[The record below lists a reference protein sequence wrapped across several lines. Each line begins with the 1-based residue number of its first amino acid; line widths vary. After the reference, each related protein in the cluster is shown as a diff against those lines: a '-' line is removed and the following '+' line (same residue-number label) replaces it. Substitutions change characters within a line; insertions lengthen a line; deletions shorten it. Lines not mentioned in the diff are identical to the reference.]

1 MERDKKINTPELI
14 YADDDIIVVDK
25 PAGMPVHEAKHST
38 DRTLTDWLLERFPE
52 IESVGD
58 VPAAEAKAIHLYRPG
73 IVHRLDKLTS
83 GVMVVA
89 RNQESFLRLKELFQ
103 SRAVVK
109 VYLALA
115 CGHLKEQRGTITGAL
130 GRLASSPTK
139 MGAVGA
145 RGGIRMPK
153 EAVTEYAI
161 LERFDCIY
169 TERSRSAH
177 RKQFSAATLLEVRP
191 RTGRMHQI
199 RVHLASI
206 GHPVA
211 GDVVYGGRGVCF
223 RELGRQFLHAATLS
237 FAFREGQMLSFSAE
251 LPKELAELL
260 QKIRAGTQ

>member
-1 MERDKKINTPELI
+1 MAERNKTAEPELI
-14 YADDDIIVVDK
+14 YTDDDIIVVSK

-38 DRTLTDWLLERFPE
+38 DRTLVDWLLERFPE
-52 IESVGD
+52 IENVGD
-58 VPAAEAKAIHLYRPG
+58 VPADEAQAIHLYRPG

-109 VYLALA
+109 VYLALV
-115 CGHLKEQRGTITGAL
+115 CGRLKERRGTITGAL

-139 MGAVGA
+139 MGILGA

-153 EAVTEYAI
+153 EAVTEYAV
-161 LERFDCIY
+161 LE
-169 TERSRSAH
+169 
-177 RKQFSAATLLEVRP
+177 QFSAAALLEVRP

-211 GDVVYGGRGVCF
+211 GDVVYGGTKVCF
-223 RELGRQFLHAATLS
+223 KELGRQFLHAATLS

-251 LPKELAELL
+251 LPEELEELL
-260 QKIRAGTQ
+260 EELRKLH

>member
-1 MERDKKINTPELI
+1 MERDKKINEPELI
-14 YADDDIIVVDK
+14 YADDDIIVVSK

-38 DRTLTDWLLERFPE
+38 DRTLVDWLLERFPE
-52 IESVGD
+52 IENVGD
-58 VPAAEAKAIHLYRPG
+58 VPADEAQAIARVQAIHLYRPG

-89 RNQESFLRLKELFQ
+89 RNQESFLRLKELFR
-103 SRAVVK
+103 SRAVIK

-115 CGHLKEQRGTITGAL
+115 CGHLKERRGTITGAL

-139 MGAVGA
+139 MGVLGA

-153 EAVTEYAI
+153 EAVTEYAV
-161 LERFDCIY
+161 LE
-169 TERSRSAH
+169 
-177 RKQFSAATLLEVRP
+177 QFSAAALLEVRP
-191 RTGRMHQI
+191 KTGRMHQI

-211 GDVVYGGRGVCF
+211 GDVVYGGKNVCF
-223 RELGRQFLHAATLS
+223 KELKRQFLHAATLS

-251 LPKELAELL
+251 LPEELEELL
-260 QKIRAGTQ
+260 EELRKLH

>member
-1 MERDKKINTPELI
+1 MAERNKTAEPELI
-14 YADDDIIVVDK
+14 YADDDIIVVSK

-58 VPAAEAKAIHLYRPG
+58 VPADEAKAIHLYRPG

-103 SRAVVK
+103 SRAVSK

-139 MGAVGA
+139 MGILGA

-153 EAVTEYAI
+153 EAVTEYAV
-161 LERFDCIY
+161 LE
-169 TERSRSAH
+169 
-177 RKQFSAATLLEVRP
+177 QFSAAALLEVRP

>member
-1 MERDKKINTPELI
+1 MERDKKINEPELI
-14 YADDDIIVVDK
+14 YADDDIIVVSK

-38 DRTLTDWLLERFPE
+38 DRTLVDWLLERFPE

-58 VPAAEAKAIHLYRPG
+58 VPADEAKAIHLYRPG

-109 VYLALA
+109 VYLALV
-115 CGHLKEQRGTITGAL
+115 CGRLKERRGTITGAL

-139 MGAVGA
+139 MGILGA

-153 EAVTEYAI
+153 EAVTEYAV
-161 LERFDCIY
+161 LE
-169 TERSRSAH
+169 
-177 RKQFSAATLLEVRP
+177 QFSAAALLEVRP

-211 GDVVYGGRGVCF
+211 GDVVYGGTKVCF
-223 RELGRQFLHAATLS
+223 KELGRQFLHAATLS

-251 LPKELAELL
+251 LPKELGEVLERL
-260 QKIRAGTQ
+260 RAGS

>member
-1 MERDKKINTPELI
+1 MEENRKTAEPELI
-14 YADDDIIVVDK
+14 YADEDFVIVNK

-38 DRTLTDWLLERFPE
+38 NRTLVDWLLERFPE
-52 IESVGD
+52 IKDVGD
-58 VPAAEAKAIHLYRPG
+58 VPADEAKAIHLYRPG
-73 IVHRLDKLTS
+73 IVHRLDKQTS

-89 RNQESFLRLKELFQ
+89 RNQQSFARLKELFQ

-115 CGHLKEQRGTITGAL
+115 CGRLKERRGTITGAL

-139 MGAVGA
+139 MGVLGA

-153 EAVTEYAI
+153 EAVTEYAV
-161 LERFDCIY
+161 LERFDC
-169 TERSRSAH
+169 AH

-199 RVHLASI
+199 RAHLASI

-211 GDVVYGGRGVCF
+211 GDTVYGGKNVCF
-223 RELGRQFLHAATLS
+223 KELGRYFLHAATLS
-237 FAFREGQMLSFSAE
+237 FAFREGQLLSFSAE
-251 LPKELAELL
+251 LPRELEELL
-260 QKIRAGTQ
+260 GKLRAAGG

>member
-14 YADDDIIVVDK
+14 YADDDIIVVSK

-38 DRTLTDWLLERFPE
+38 DRTLVDWLLERFPE

-58 VPAAEAKAIHLYRPG
+58 VPADEAKAIHLYRPG

-103 SRAVVK
+103 SRAVTK

-115 CGHLKEQRGTITGAL
+115 CGHLKERRGTNTGAL

-139 MGAVGA
+139 MGVLGA

-153 EAVTEYAI
+153 EAVTEYAV
-161 LERFDCIY
+161 LE
-169 TERSRSAH
+169 
-177 RKQFSAATLLEVRP
+177 QFYNVALLEVRP

-211 GDVVYGGRGVCF
+211 GDVVYGGTKVCF
-223 RELGRQFLHAATLS
+223 KELGRQFLHAATLS

-251 LPKELAELL
+251 LPKELGEVLERL
-260 QKIRAGTQ
+260 RAGS

>member
-1 MERDKKINTPELI
+1 MAERNKTAEPELI
-14 YADDDIIVVDK
+14 YADDDIIVVSK

-38 DRTLTDWLLERFPE
+38 DRTLVDWLLERFPE
-52 IESVGD
+52 IENVGD
-58 VPAAEAKAIHLYRPG
+58 VPADEAKAIHLYRPG

-109 VYLALA
+109 VYLALV
-115 CGHLKEQRGTITGAL
+115 CGRLKERRGTITGAL

-139 MGAVGA
+139 MGILGA

-153 EAVTEYAI
+153 EAVTEYAV
-161 LERFDCIY
+161 LE
-169 TERSRSAH
+169 
-177 RKQFSAATLLEVRP
+177 QFSAAALLEVRP

-211 GDVVYGGRGVCF
+211 GDVVYGGTKVCF
-223 RELGRQFLHAATLS
+223 KELGRQFLHAATLS

-251 LPKELAELL
+251 LPKELGEVLERL
-260 QKIRAGTQ
+260 RAGS

>member
-14 YADDDIIVVDK
+14 YADDDIIVVSK

-38 DRTLTDWLLERFPE
+38 DRTLVDWLLERFPE

-58 VPAAEAKAIHLYRPG
+58 VPADEAKAIHLYRPG

-109 VYLALA
+109 VYLALV
-115 CGHLKEQRGTITGAL
+115 CGRLKERRGTITGAL

-139 MGAVGA
+139 MGILGA

-153 EAVTEYAI
+153 EAVTEYAV
-161 LERFDCIY
+161 LE
-169 TERSRSAH
+169 
-177 RKQFSAATLLEVRP
+177 QFSAAALLEVRP

-211 GDVVYGGRGVCF
+211 GDVVYGGTKVCF
-223 RELGRQFLHAATLS
+223 KELGRQFLHAATLS

-251 LPKELAELL
+251 LPEELKELLEELRK
-260 QKIRAGTQ
+260 QTAH

>member
-1 MERDKKINTPELI
+1 MAERNKTAEPELI
-14 YADDDIIVVDK
+14 YADDDIIVVSK

-38 DRTLTDWLLERFPE
+38 DRTLVDWLLERFPE

-58 VPAAEAKAIHLYRPG
+58 VPADEAKAIHLYRPG

-109 VYLALA
+109 VYLALV
-115 CGHLKEQRGTITGAL
+115 CGRLKERRGTITGAL

-139 MGAVGA
+139 MGILGA

-153 EAVTEYAI
+153 EAVTEYAV
-161 LERFDCIY
+161 LE
-169 TERSRSAH
+169 
-177 RKQFSAATLLEVRP
+177 QFSAAALLEVRP

-211 GDVVYGGRGVCF
+211 GDVVYGGTKVCF
-223 RELGRQFLHAATLS
+223 KELGRQFLHAATLS

-251 LPKELAELL
+251 LPEELKELLEELRK
-260 QKIRAGTQ
+260 QTAH

>member
-1 MERDKKINTPELI
+1 MAERNKTAEPELI
-14 YADDDIIVVDK
+14 YTDDDIIVVSK

-38 DRTLTDWLLERFPE
+38 DRTLVDWLLERFPE
-52 IESVGD
+52 IENVGD
-58 VPAAEAKAIHLYRPG
+58 VPADEAKAIHLYRPG

-109 VYLALA
+109 VYLALV
-115 CGHLKEQRGTITGAL
+115 CGRLKERRGTITGAL

-139 MGAVGA
+139 MGILGA

-153 EAVTEYAI
+153 EAVTEYAV
-161 LERFDCIY
+161 LE
-169 TERSRSAH
+169 
-177 RKQFSAATLLEVRP
+177 QFSAAALLEVRP

-211 GDVVYGGRGVCF
+211 GDVVYGGTKVCF
-223 RELGRQFLHAATLS
+223 KELGRQFLHAATLS

-251 LPKELAELL
+251 LPEELEELL
-260 QKIRAGTQ
+260 EELRKQTAH

>member
-1 MERDKKINTPELI
+1 M
-14 YADDDIIVVDK
+14 
-25 PAGMPVHEAKHST
+25 
-38 DRTLTDWLLERFPE
+38 
-52 IESVGD
+52 
-58 VPAAEAKAIHLYRPG
+58 
-73 IVHRLDKLTS
+73 HRLDKLTS

-109 VYLALA
+109 VYLALV
-115 CGHLKEQRGTITGAL
+115 CGRLKERRGTITGAL

-139 MGAVGA
+139 MGILGA

-153 EAVTEYAI
+153 EAVTEYAV
-161 LERFDCIY
+161 LE
-169 TERSRSAH
+169 
-177 RKQFSAATLLEVRP
+177 QFSAAALLEVRP

-211 GDVVYGGRGVCF
+211 GDVVYGGTKVCF
-223 RELGRQFLHAATLS
+223 KELGRQFLHAATLS

-251 LPKELAELL
+251 LPEELKELLEELRK
-260 QKIRAGTQ
+260 QTAH

>member
-1 MERDKKINTPELI
+1 MERDKKINEPELI
-14 YADDDIIVVDK
+14 YADDDIIVVSK

-38 DRTLTDWLLERFPE
+38 DRTLTDWLLERFSE

-58 VPAAEAKAIHLYRPG
+58 VPADEAKAIHLYRPG

-109 VYLALA
+109 VYLALV
-115 CGHLKEQRGTITGAL
+115 CGRLKERRGTITGAL

-139 MGAVGA
+139 MGILGA

-153 EAVTEYAI
+153 EAVTEYAV
-161 LERFDCIY
+161 LE
-169 TERSRSAH
+169 
-177 RKQFSAATLLEVRP
+177 QFSAAALLEVRP

-211 GDVVYGGRGVCF
+211 GDVVYGGTKVCF
-223 RELGRQFLHAATLS
+223 KELGRQFLHAATLS

-251 LPKELAELL
+251 LPEELKELLEELRK
-260 QKIRAGTQ
+260 QTAH

>member
-1 MERDKKINTPELI
+1 MAERNKTAEPELI
-14 YADDDIIVVDK
+14 YADDDIIVVSK

-38 DRTLTDWLLERFPE
+38 DRTLVDWLLERLPE
-52 IESVGD
+52 IENVGD
-58 VPAAEAKAIHLYRPG
+58 VPADEAKAIHLYRPG

-109 VYLALA
+109 VYLALV
-115 CGHLKEQRGTITGAL
+115 CGRLKERRGTITGAL

-139 MGAVGA
+139 MGILGA

-153 EAVTEYAI
+153 EAVTEYAV
-161 LERFDCIY
+161 LE
-169 TERSRSAH
+169 
-177 RKQFSAATLLEVRP
+177 QFSAAALLEVRP

-211 GDVVYGGRGVCF
+211 GDVVYGGTKVCF
-223 RELGRQFLHAATLS
+223 KELGRQFLHAATLS

-251 LPKELAELL
+251 LPEELEELL
-260 QKIRAGTQ
+260 EELRKLH

>member
-1 MERDKKINTPELI
+1 MAERNKTAEPELI
-14 YADDDIIVVDK
+14 YADDDIIVVSK

-38 DRTLTDWLLERFPE
+38 DRTLVDWLLERFPE

-58 VPAAEAKAIHLYRPG
+58 VPADEAKAIHLYRPG

-109 VYLALA
+109 VYLALV
-115 CGHLKEQRGTITGAL
+115 CGRLKERRGTITGAL

-139 MGAVGA
+139 MGILGA

-153 EAVTEYAI
+153 EAVTEYAV
-161 LERFDCIY
+161 LE
-169 TERSRSAH
+169 
-177 RKQFSAATLLEVRP
+177 QFYNVALLEVRP

-211 GDVVYGGRGVCF
+211 GDVVYGGTKVCF
-223 RELGRQFLHAATLS
+223 KELGRQFLHAATLS

-251 LPKELAELL
+251 LPKELGEVLERL
-260 QKIRAGTQ
+260 RAGS